1 MSWLVDR
8 YDKGINCI
16 LADEMGL
23 GKTLQTIS
31 FFTHLK
37 DVRNIPGPHLVVVP
51 LSVLFNWMSECK
63 KFCPTL
69 RVIRL
74 HTNSTAERKLQC
86 RRLANTD
93 DYDVC
98 LTTYEMVKSS
108 GTSFSLSRTHW
119 RSVVLDE
126 GNLYAHAHALLSQ
139 LYYNSNYYMAFILDL
154 SSYRYDLDLALVALK
169 DECPSFISFFHY
181 FSHMYHLHNI
191 KISNILIFSRI
202 STSKN
207 YDTINTDYKIKPI
220 FNTTSF
226 IAYSFLIPLFLSL
239 YPLFPIFFLLYHCR
253 SSY

>member
-69 RVIRL
+69 RVMRL

-126 GNLYAHAHALLSQ
+126 GNLYAHAHAHALLSQ

-154 SSYRYDLDLALVALK
+154 SSYRYDLNLGLVAFE
-169 DECPSFISFFHY
+169 DECHSYLFFHC
-181 FSHMYHLHNI
+181 
-191 KISNILIFSRI
+191 
-202 STSKN
+202 
-207 YDTINTDYKIKPI
+207 
-220 FNTTSF
+220 
-226 IAYSFLIPLFLSL
+226 FLYLQ
-239 YPLFPIFFLLYHCR
+239 
-253 SSY
+253 SS